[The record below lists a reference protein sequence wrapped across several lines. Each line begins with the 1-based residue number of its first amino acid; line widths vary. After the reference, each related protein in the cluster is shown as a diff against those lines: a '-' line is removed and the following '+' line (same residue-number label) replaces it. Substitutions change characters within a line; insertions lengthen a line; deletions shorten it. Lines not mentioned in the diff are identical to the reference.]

1 MQQIVLFLI
10 VTSAALYVGRYLW
23 LSLSEVV
30 KAKKGCGGGCANC
43 AFSAE
48 VGKARRP
55 APPKLNVIPL
65 SEIRT
70 KKT

>member
-1 MQQIVLFLI
+1 MQNVILFTIV
-10 VTSAALYVGRYLW
+10 SCAALYVSRYVW

-48 VGKARRP
+48 VGKGRRP

-65 SEIRT
+65 NEIRI
-70 KKT
+70 KKN